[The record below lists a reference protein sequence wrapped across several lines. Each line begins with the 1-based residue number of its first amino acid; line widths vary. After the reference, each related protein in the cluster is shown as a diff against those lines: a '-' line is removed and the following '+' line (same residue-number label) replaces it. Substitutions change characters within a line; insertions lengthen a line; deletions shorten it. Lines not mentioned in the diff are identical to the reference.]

1 MKNKTY
7 ILTVRPSKLV
17 YWVHIEFSRVIS
29 TSYLGTIN
37 NAILFGA
44 TESVAESN
52 IFSKNIYGP
61 YLIYLRKMYN
71 K

>member
-1 MKNKTY
+1 MKNKSY
-7 ILTVRPSKLV
+7 IVTIPLTNLV
-17 YWVHIEFSRVIS
+17 YWVHTEFSRVIPR
-29 TSYLGTIN
+29 SYLGTIN

-44 TESVAESN
+44 TESVTESN

>member
-7 ILTVRPSKLV
+7 IVTISPTNPV
-17 YWVHIEFSRVIS
+17 YWIHIEFRTSR
-29 TSYLGTIN
+29 SYLGTIN

-44 TESVAESN
+44 TESVTESN